1 MTAEKLWKES
11 GLDGEYSAWSF
22 GDDADHLAELVRTG
36 IKKATC
42 SLLYFYESE
51 GETLPQTGEYSVILN
66 SDDEAICII
75 RTTNVCITPF
85 DHVSEKHAFLEGEG
99 DRTLH
104 YWKKAHQEFFTE
116 ELKTVGKPFSSAM
129 DLVCEEFEVVYP
141 IPVC

>member
-36 IKKATC
+36 MKKATC
-42 SLLYFYESE
+42 FLLFFYELE

-66 SDDEAICII
+66 SHDEAICII

-85 DHVSEKHAFLEGEG
+85 DQISEKHAFQQRHGPCLRG
-99 DRTLH
+99 
-104 YWKKAHQEFFTE
+104 
-116 ELKTVGKPFSSAM
+116 
-129 DLVCEEFEVVYP
+129 
-141 IPVC
+141 I